1 MRSTAAV
8 LGAGAVVVLAGAV
21 VPGVV
26 VGTAE
31 AATNGATDVTFT
43 VGGQD
48 GPLELAVP
56 RTAPMIWANGQ
67 GDVTGTVAMS
77 GVRDRR
83 SGTGRSVTVTASI
96 SDVTNGSTV
105 IPRSAV
111 TYTAS
116 GGTMGF
122 VSTGPQTLDS
132 TKAVVGIAR
141 HNWPDVTFH
150 WTPSLRIDVS
160 DGVTLGSY
168 SATLTHS
175 AV

>member
-1 MRSTAAV
+1 MRKATAV
-8 LGAGAVVVLAGAV
+8 FGAGAVVVAVV
-21 VPGVV
+21 VPGSVA
-26 VGTAE
+26 GTAM

-43 VGGQD
+43 VGGQE
-48 GPLELAVP
+48 GPLELIVP
-56 RTAPMIWANGQ
+56 GTAPMIWASVRNE
-67 GDVTGTVAMS
+67 VSGTVAVS

-96 SDVTNGSTV
+96 SDVTNGTTT
-105 IPRSAV
+105 IPKSAV
-111 TYTAS
+111 TYTAT
-116 GGTMGF
+116 GGSMGF

-132 TKAVVGIAR
+132 TKTVVGIAR
-141 HNWPDVTFH
+141 HNWPDVTFQ

-160 DGVTLGSY
+160 DGVTLGNY